1 MDQTH
6 IAGAGVLLAAVGGML
21 QAFKVYMDREAARI
35 VEGVEKRYQRE
46 LKSLEERL
54 SRENNDLRERIAK
67 LENNLTGAKHALVR
81 IIAIAAAT
89 GQKEIVDLAETA
101 IQEMP

>member
-1 MDQTH
+1 MDQTQ

-46 LKSLEERL
+46 LKSLEDRL
-54 SRENNDLRERIAK
+54 TRENADLRERILR
-67 LENNLTGAKHALVR
+67 LETDLTTSKHALVR
-81 IIAIAAAT
+81 IIAIAAAG

>member
-1 MDQTH
+1 MDQTQ

-46 LKSLEERL
+46 LKSLEDRL
-54 SRENNDLRERIAK
+54 TRENADLRERILR
-67 LENNLTGAKHALVR
+67 LETDLTTSKHALVR
-81 IIAIAAAT
+81 IIAIAAAE
-89 GQKEIVDLAETA
+89 GKPEIVNLAEEA
-101 IQEMP
+101 IKNMP